1 MKLFEEGDV
10 GAARMQLTQ
19 LAKHHPGS
27 KPVLYALLV
36 ISMLAE
42 DWHIYAYYGEQILPL
57 ESGLDQAETLNN
69 LAYAYTELVYPALA
83 WYFAKELSTLHPDYE
98 HAEQARAFVEK
109 TESFLLD
116 EAAKMANVAD
126 FTQEEKLDILIQHDR
141 VRFYTQSGHPEESIA
156 AARTI
161 LEKVPE
167 VVPILNNLSLSQFM
181 VGDLE
186 QAKETA
192 QKVLAKDPDNFH
204 ALANLVRFNF
214 LTAQFDQAHDYALR
228 LQQITSDNPDLETK
242 QAEAFAF
249 LGEDEQVQAAYKQ
262 AKEKYGEASFLL
274 LHLAAAAS
282 YRLGDEKE
290 AWRLWRRAVKLA
302 PSFEMAQESL
312 AEKSLPVGKRDIP
325 WYWPLQYW
333 FSENL
338 RQSLVKFLG
347 TGSQKMSEKAVERGM
362 KSLLEERPY
371 FPQLFPYVLE
381 YGDRAAREFVINFIR
396 IVETPELIQV
406 LFDFAHG
413 RYGADDIRLEAMQ
426 FITEHYPEMLPEDK
440 RVKMWVNGQQTEL
453 FMLGFEITDETEVV
467 KGVSNET
474 QDKHETAYEFLM
486 EDDPES
492 AELLL
497 KEVIDEAPHFY
508 SAYNQLAVAYQMQG
522 QHEKARALI
531 EETHARFPDYLF
543 ARVALARM
551 LVQDKQ
557 TEEARELLEPLM
569 RLQKLHISEFRALAI
584 AQIEIALAANQSEG
598 ARMWLDMWEQIDE
611 GNPQLM
617 NLQMRVKG
625 PGLMKGLQSLL
636 GRSRP

>member
-1 MKLFEEGDV
+1 
-10 GAARMQLTQ
+10 
-19 LAKHHPGS
+19 
-27 KPVLYALLV
+27 
-36 ISMLAE
+36 
-42 DWHIYAYYGEQILPL
+42 
-57 ESGLDQAETLNN
+57 
-69 LAYAYTELVYPALA
+69 
-83 WYFAKELSTLHPDYE
+83 
-98 HAEQARAFVEK
+98 
-109 TESFLLD
+109 
-116 EAAKMANVAD
+116 
-126 FTQEEKLDILIQHDR
+126 
-141 VRFYTQSGHPEESIA
+141 
-156 AARTI
+156 
-161 LEKVPE
+161 
-167 VVPILNNLSLSQFM
+167 
-181 VGDLE
+181 
-186 QAKETA
+186 
-192 QKVLAKDPDNFH
+192 
-204 ALANLVRFNF
+204 
-214 LTAQFDQAHDYALR
+214 
-228 LQQITSDNPDLETK
+228 
-242 QAEAFAF
+242 
-249 LGEDEQVQAAYKQ
+249 
-262 AKEKYGEASFLL
+262 
-274 LHLAAAAS
+274 
-282 YRLGDEKE
+282 
-290 AWRLWRRAVKLA
+290 
-302 PSFEMAQESL
+302 
-312 AEKSLPVGKRDIP
+312 
-325 WYWPLQYW
+325 
-333 FSENL
+333 
-338 RQSLVKFLG
+338 
-347 TGSQKMSEKAVERGM
+347 M

-508 SAYNQLAVAYQMQG
+508 SAFNQLAVAYQMQG
-522 QHEKARALI
+522 QHEKARSLV

-557 TEEARELLEPLM
+557 MEEARELLEPLM
-569 RLQKLHISEFRALAI
+569 RLQKLHISEFRALATV
-584 AQIEIALAANQSEG
+584 QIEIALAANQREG
-598 ARMWLDMWEQIDE
+598 ARMWLEMWEQIDE